1 MFRSGAWLL
10 LYRTGSDSY
19 RTKKSS
25 IYKIGPLRLLLYR
38 RDVFSIH
45 EAKLFESA
53 ANCEESSYSSM
64 YRPLESASLVDALA
78 VDAVTAD
85 LFQGRYIM

>member
-1 MFRSGAWLL
+1 LQ
-10 LYRTGSDSY
+10 
-19 RTKKSS
+19 
-25 IYKIGPLRLLLYR
+25 
-38 RDVFSIH
+38 DVSSIH

-64 YRPLESASLVDALA
+64 YGPLESASLVDA
-78 VDAVTAD
+78 VTGDAVTTD